1 MTSNV
6 DVAAA
11 GRLVA
16 ARLDRMLLRLA
27 DKDEPEGWYLNA
39 RERRLKMA
47 EVDAVLGMSDRVDE
61 RVVDTG
67 YGFDWGWLSRSGKRV
82 WFRVTR
88 LTHIDGRG
96 AVIGIDAGDPG
107 KGPRLQVSLSDGGRK
122 VRVWLDDVELVEV
135 ADGPSV

>member
-39 RERRLKMA
+39 RERRLKMV

-67 YGFDWGWLSRSGKRV
+67 YGFDWGWFSRSGKRV

-88 LTHIDGRG
+88 LAHIDGRG

-107 KGPRLQVSLSDGGRK
+107 KGPRLQVALSDGGRK
-122 VRVWLDDVELVEV
+122 VRVWLDDVVLGEV
-135 ADGPSV
+135 AVA